1 MSQPPPSAD
10 RLHSKAGDHTVVH
23 SAGRPDAPS
32 VPNRIL
38 AIDGPAGAG
47 KSTIASQMAR
57 RFLLLNL
64 ETGAMYRAFALKSLA
79 HKVSLEDADSLEVL
93 SRTTKIDLIPSPHGN
108 RVLLDGEDVTDRLR
122 TPLISEAASRVSVHG
137 PVRSWM
143 VGLQQAL
150 GAKLPAGAAGLV
162 MEGRDIGTV
171 VFPQAS
177 IKVFLSASAEA
188 RTQRRLAQSE
198 NTSPTLN
205 TQAEPLSAKAE
216 AVLAAIRERDA
227 RDQSRAESPLRPAE
241 DAVHIDSTHLD
252 LDTVVAQVASL
263 VSERWG
269 L

>member
-122 TPLISEAASRVSVHG
+122 TPLISEAASRVSVH
-137 PVRSWM
+137 
-143 VGLQQAL
+143 AL

>member
-1 MSQPPPSAD
+1 MSQLPPSAD
-10 RLHSKAGDHTVVH
+10 RPPSEAGDT
-23 SAGRPDAPS
+23 AGRPAPVS
-32 VPNRIL
+32 APNRIL

-47 KSTIASQMAR
+47 KSTIASRMAR
-57 RFLLLNL
+57 RFHLLNL
-64 ETGAMYRAFALKSLA
+64 ETGAMYRAFALKALAKKLSLDDA
-79 HKVSLEDADSLEVL
+79 ETLQALSL
-93 SRTTKIDLIPSPHGN
+93 TTQIDLTPSPHGS

-122 TPLISEAASRVSVHG
+122 TPQISEAASRVSVHG
-137 PVRSWM
+137 PIRSWM
-143 VGLQQAL
+143 VSLQQAL
-150 GAKLPAGAAGLV
+150 GEKLPAGAAGLV

-198 NTSPTLN
+198 DASPAVP

-252 LDTVVAQVASL
+252 LDTVVAQVAAL